1 MKKLLKIFEKK
12 TKEGLSTY
20 EELHDDHYELNNE
33 VGLINEQ
40 LKDLGKHVFEHK
52 DDLKNDVKK
61 LNNKLT
67 NALGKIQKLSLQ
79 ITSLQE
85 TDRNILDQAK
95 ILHAKLF
102 DQLRTHTE
110 QVDQRLGNTNSEV
123 HRLNQEIIK
132 LKDMKK
138 IKDYIHRLLLKTQ
151 LKDEEHICRGH
162 WRTYKSGKKVWID
175 AYIGTNPV
183 HRWVGLRKGKHGNL
197 ETTKKTNSEK
207 SRIT

>member
-1 MKKLLKIFEKK
+1 MKKLLKLFEKK
-12 TKEGLSTY
+12 TTKNEVFLLN
-20 EELHDDHYELNNE
+20 EVVELNENLKDLGRQ
-33 VGLINEQ
+33 VNIIDGQ
-40 LKDLGKHVFEHK
+40 LGDLGKHVFEHK

-67 NALGKIQKLSLQ
+67 NALGKIQKLSVQ

-85 TDRNILDQAK
+85 ADKK
-95 ILHAKLF
+95 ILRGAKDVQQQMF
-102 DQLRTHTE
+102 YEYESFSEKMDK
-110 QVDQRLGNTNSEV
+110 RLGNTNSEV

-151 LKDEEHICRGH
+151 LKDEEHIRRGH

-183 HRWVGLRKGKHGNL
+183 HR
-197 ETTKKTNSEK
+197 
-207 SRIT
+207 

>member
-1 MKKLLKIFEKK
+1 MKSLLKIFKK
-12 TKEGLSTY
+12 DKSKLDLSTY
-20 EELHDDHYELNNE
+20 PDLYESHYSLSSE
-33 VGLINEQ
+33 VGWINEQ

-67 NALGKIQKLSLQ
+67 NALGKIQKLSVQ
-79 ITSLQE
+79 IQSLSE
-85 TDRNILDQAK
+85 ADKK
-95 ILHAKLF
+95 ILRGAKDVQQQMF
-102 DQLRTHTE
+102 YEYESFSERVNE
-110 QVDQRLGNTNSEV
+110 RLGNTNSEV

-183 HRWVGLRKGKHGNL
+183 HR
-197 ETTKKTNSEK
+197 
-207 SRIT
+207 

>member
-183 HRWVGLRKGKHGNL
+183 HR
-197 ETTKKTNSEK
+197 
-207 SRIT
+207 

>member
-1 MKKLLKIFEKK
+1 MKKLLKLFEKDK
-12 TKEGLSTY
+12 TQEGLSTY

-33 VGLINEQ
+33 VGLIDEQ

-67 NALGKIQKLSLQ
+67 NALGKIQKLSVQ
-79 ITSLQE
+79 IQSLQE
-85 TDRNILDQAK
+85 ADKK
-95 ILHAKLF
+95 ILRGAKDVQQQMF
-102 DQLRTHTE
+102 YE
-110 QVDQRLGNTNSEV
+110 YESFSEKMNKRLGNTNSEV

-162 WRTYKSGKKVWID
+162 WRTYKTGKKVWID

-183 HRWVGLRKGKHGNL
+183 HR
-197 ETTKKTNSEK
+197 
-207 SRIT
+207 

>member
-1 MKKLLKIFEKK
+1 MISTHTVTRICSAKNVKKRMKSLLKIFEKNENQ
-12 TKEGLSTY
+12 EGLSTY

-67 NALGKIQKLSLQ
+67 NALGKIQKLSVQ
-79 ITSLQE
+79 IQSLQKA
-85 TDRNILDQAK
+85 DKK
-95 ILHAKLF
+95 ILRGAKDVQQQMF
-102 DQLRTHTE
+102 YEYESFSEKMDK
-110 QVDQRLGNTNSEV
+110 RLGNTNSEV

-151 LKDEEHICRGH
+151 LKDEEHIRRGH
-162 WRTYKSGKKVWID
+162 WRTYKTGKKVWID

-183 HRWVGLRKGKHGNL
+183 HR
-197 ETTKKTNSEK
+197 
-207 SRIT
+207 

>member
-1 MKKLLKIFEKK
+1 MKKILKIFEKDK
-12 TKEGLSTY
+12 TQEGLSTY

-67 NALGKIQKLSLQ
+67 NALGKIQKLSVQ
-79 ITSLQE
+79 IQSLQE
-85 TDRNILDQAK
+85 ADKK
-95 ILHAKLF
+95 ILRGAKDVQQQMF
-102 DQLRTHTE
+102 YEYESFSEKMDK
-110 QVDQRLGNTNSEV
+110 RLGNTNSEV

-151 LKDEEHICRGH
+151 LKDEEHIRRGH
-162 WRTYKSGKKVWID
+162 WRTYKNGKKVWID

-183 HRWVGLRKGKHGNL
+183 HR
-197 ETTKKTNSEK
+197 
-207 SRIT
+207 